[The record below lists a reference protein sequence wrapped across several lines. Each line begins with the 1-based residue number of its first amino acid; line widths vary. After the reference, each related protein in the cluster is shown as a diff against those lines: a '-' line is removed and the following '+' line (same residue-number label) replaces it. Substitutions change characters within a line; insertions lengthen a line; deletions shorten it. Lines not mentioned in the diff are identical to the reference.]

1 LEEWPM
7 IKIFQ
12 GDYQTVQSDIN
23 TWIDVYNPNI
33 LQIEQSMVA
42 MEHTIVILLT
52 VLYEEREIS
61 SKVEYKM
68 QKYKK

>member
-1 LEEWPM
+1 M

-12 GDYQTVQSDIN
+12 GGYQTVQSDVN
-23 TWIDVYNPNI
+23 TWIDVYNPRI
-33 LQIEQSMVA
+33 LQMQQSMVA

-52 VLYEEREIS
+52 ILYEEQEAS

>member
-1 LEEWPM
+1 M

-12 GDYQTVQSDIN
+12 GGYQTVQSDVN
-23 TWIDVYNPNI
+23 TWIDVYNPRI

-52 VLYEEREIS
+52 VLYEEQEPS
-61 SKVEYKM
+61 AKVEYKM
-68 QKYKK
+68 RKFKK

>member
-1 LEEWPM
+1 M

-12 GDYQTVQSDIN
+12 GDHQTVQSDIN

-33 LQIEQSMVA
+33 LQIEQSMVV

-52 VLYEEREIS
+52 VLYEERAIG

>member
-1 LEEWPM
+1 M

-12 GDYQTVQSDIN
+12 GDYQTVQNDVN
-23 TWIDVYNPNI
+23 TWIDVYNPSI
-33 LQIEQSMVA
+33 LQIKQSMVA

-52 VLYEEREIS
+52 ILYEERKIG

-68 QKYKK
+68 EKYKK